1 MNERD
6 FGINTVLCGHVI
18 NILIFVGW
26 MMMLAI
32 GKPGLPIAYG
42 VGLVLASYG
51 LAYIDNSY
59 YAAGRSTGWP
69 IEIGVIGAS
78 IASAVTLVV
87 LIGTQ

>member
-6 FGINTVLCGHVI
+6 FGINAVLCGHVI
-18 NILIFVGW
+18 NLLIFVGW

-51 LAYIDNSY
+51 LAYVENCYHANTGSGNSFL
-59 YAAGRSTGWP
+59 
-69 IEIGVIGAS
+69 EIGVIGAS

-87 LIGTQ
+87 LIRT